1 MQCIIWEV
9 SGMVALWNLGAHDHP
24 QPATPPTLYI
34 NISIHGMPAIFGLMC
49 RPRPGPR
56 RWLPPT
62 VT

>member
-1 MQCIIWEV
+1 
-9 SGMVALWNLGAHDHP
+9 MVALWNLGAHDHP

-49 RPRPGPR
+49 RPRPGLR